1 MDLSKV
7 NENGIYE
14 RAGPKQNTIGTGSNA
29 QITCRK
35 DDVVVIIPQDA
46 TKNTTFKF
54 TSEPKNDKPRFLSS
68 IINEFSSILIK
79 RIRSL
84 FQAHG
89 D

>member
-7 NENGIYE
+7 YENNFYE
-14 RAGPKQNTIGTGSNA
+14 RAGPKQNTIGVDSNA
-29 QITCRK
+29 QITYRK
-35 DDVVVIIPQDA
+35 DDVVVILPQDA
-46 TKNTTFKF
+46 IKNATFTF
-54 TSEPKNDKPRFLSS
+54 TSKPKNDNPSFLSS
-68 IINEFSSILIK
+68 IIDEFSSILIR